1 MEEVG
6 HEHIGQAV
14 CVGTLGRVEQDDKAI
29 DAIKPPDV
37 VFEDINIRETRQLG
51 NKTLTKSCSFQHGI
65 AKQIAQHLGE
75 VGLTGTIESAQP
87 YTRLHLARHIFI
99 AEIREVLS
107 KTLCQDETIEFG
119 NDFTVAL
126 CMKVDNALYFIIE
139 IDGKNIFNLIHIV
152 SCYLMTIQR

>member
-14 CVGTLGRVEQDDKAI
+14 CVRTLCRVEQDYKAI
-29 DAIKPPDV
+29 DAIKTTNV
-37 VFEDINIRETRQLG
+37 VFEDINIREARQLG
-51 NKTLTKSCSFQHGI
+51 NKTLTKSCSFQHWI

-75 VGLTGTIESAQP
+75 IGLTGTIESAQP
-87 YTRLHLARHIFI
+87 YTRLHLPGNIFI
-99 AEIREVLS
+99 AEIREMS
-107 KTLCQDETIEFG
+107 CKTLCQDEAIEFG

-126 CMKVDNALYFIIE
+126 CMEVDNAFYFIIE

-152 SCYLMTIQR
+152 SGYLMTIQR